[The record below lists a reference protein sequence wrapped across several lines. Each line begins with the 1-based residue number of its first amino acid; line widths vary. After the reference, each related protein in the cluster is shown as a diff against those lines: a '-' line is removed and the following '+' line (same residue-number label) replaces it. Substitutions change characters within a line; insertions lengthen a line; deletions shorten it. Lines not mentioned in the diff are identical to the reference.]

1 MVPTFK
7 QHLIDQDAALERRRK
22 QVQRERELRAR
33 TEAKVAVG
41 IRKTRNTKPDSV
53 TWCPDLYPSKN

>member
-7 QHLIDQDAALERRRK
+7 QYLIDQDDLELRQNQLR
-22 QVQRERELRAR
+22 RERELRAR